1 MLGRLL
7 ATSRASFAPPLLFRG
22 LAKQAGGKA
31 GRGQKA
37 QVSHGVAHVHTT
49 YNNTIISVTT
59 AEGDTVLWGSCGTV
73 GFKGARRATYY
84 AAQVAAEDV
93 GRRARQ
99 DFGIKTLDINLK
111 GLGQGRT
118 ACPKGLANVGLE
130 ITSIQDLT
138 PKPHNGCR
146 RRKPRRL

>member
-59 AEGDTVLWGSCGTV
+59 A
-73 GFKGARRATYY
+73 
-84 AAQVAAEDV
+84 
-93 GRRARQ
+93 
-99 DFGIKTLDINLK
+99 
-111 GLGQGRT
+111 
-118 ACPKGLANVGLE
+118 
-130 ITSIQDLT
+130 
-138 PKPHNGCR
+138 
-146 RRKPRRL
+146 

>member
-73 GFKGARRATYY
+73 GLKGARRATYY
-84 AAQVAAEDV
+84 ACYRVRHAQECHWCGVYHRDEP
-93 GRRARQ
+93 RAT
-99 DFGIKTLDINLK
+99 DDGGHGSTF
-111 GLGQGRT
+111 
-118 ACPKGLANVGLE
+118 
-130 ITSIQDLT
+130 
-138 PKPHNGCR
+138 
-146 RRKPRRL
+146 